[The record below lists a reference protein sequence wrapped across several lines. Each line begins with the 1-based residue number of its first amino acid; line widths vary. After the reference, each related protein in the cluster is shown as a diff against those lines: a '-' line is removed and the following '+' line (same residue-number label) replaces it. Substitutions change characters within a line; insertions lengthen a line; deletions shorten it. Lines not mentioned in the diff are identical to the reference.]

1 MTVALVL
8 GGAACV
14 WSDVEAALDLG
25 EFSAV
30 VACNDVVAAWPGR
43 LDAAVSLHPEKF
55 GTWITQRRRRGYPD
69 PVRVIGHENA
79 RANPRLPDCITGFAS
94 HQFPGQKGS
103 GSSGHFALKFALIDL
118 GCDRAVLCGV
128 PMSEDQ
134 AHFFDEKAWTAAN
147 PHRKGWEQSWSHIR
161 HRARSMSG
169 WTRAELGA
177 PTRQWIE
184 GGEA

>member
-14 WSDVEAALDLG
+14 WSDVEAALEMG
-25 EFSAV
+25 EFSSV
-30 VACNDVVAAWPGR
+30 VACNDVVAAWPGK

-55 GTWITQRRRRGYPD
+55 GLWLARRRKNGFAD
-69 PVRVIGHENA
+69 PRHIVGHEPA
-79 RANPRLPDCITGFAS
+79 RSNPRLPDCITGFS
-94 HQFPGQKGS
+94 DHHFPGQTGS
-103 GSSGHFALKFALIDL
+103 GSSGHFALKYALVDL

-147 PHRKGWEQSWSHIR
+147 PHRKGWNQSWHQIR
-161 HRARSMSG
+161 DRARSMSG
-169 WTRAELGA
+169 WTREHLGP
-177 PTRQWIE
+177 PTREWIR
-184 GGEA
+184 GGE